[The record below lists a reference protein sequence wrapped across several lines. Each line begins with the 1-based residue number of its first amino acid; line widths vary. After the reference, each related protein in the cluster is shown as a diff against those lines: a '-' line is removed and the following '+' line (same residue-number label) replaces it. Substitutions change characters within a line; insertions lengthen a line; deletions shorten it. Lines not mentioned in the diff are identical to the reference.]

1 MEIRK
6 ININGNEYEFINHS
20 RSTRN
25 GFAHDT
31 TLFVDGVKHGR
42 ATCNYLNR
50 TWESYRFQTV
60 MKRCISNIIEVNEE
74 DYIAVYKADNNIKRL
89 TAEKRDAV
97 IREFYEQEN
106 IKELL
111 EVYKLLDNRY

>member
-1 MEIRK
+1 MTIRK
-6 ININGNEYEFINHS
+6 ININGNEYEFINES

-31 TLFVDGVKHGR
+31 TLFIDGRKHGE
-42 ATCNYLNR
+42 ASCHYLNR
-50 TWESYRFQTV
+50 TWESYRYQTV
-60 MKRCISNIIEVNEE
+60 MKRCIGNIIEVNEA
-74 DYIAVYKADNNIKRL
+74 DYIAVYKADNGIKRL

-111 EVYKLLDNRY
+111 DVYKLLDNNS

>member
-1 MEIRK
+1 MTIRK
-6 ININGNEYEFINHS
+6 ITVNGNEYEFINDS

-31 TLFVDGVKHGR
+31 TLFIDGVKHGR
-42 ATCNYLNR
+42 ASCHYINR

-60 MKRCISNIIEVNEE
+60 MQRCISNIIEVNEE
-74 DYIAVYKADNNIKRL
+74 DYIAVYKADNGIKRL
-89 TAEKRDAV
+89 TAEKRDNV
-97 IREFYEQEN
+97 IREFYEQDN

-111 EVYKLLDNRY
+111 EVYNLLKHSS

>member
-1 MEIRK
+1 MTIRK

-31 TLFVDGVKHGR
+31 TLFIDGVMHGK
-42 ATCNYLNR
+42 ASCHYLNR
-50 TWESYRFQTV
+50 TWECYRFQTV
-60 MKRCISNIIEVNEE
+60 MQRCISNIINTNEE
-74 DYIAVYKADNNIKRL
+74 DYIAVYKADNGIKRL
-89 TAEKRDAV
+89 TAEKRGQ
-97 IREFYEQEN
+97 IIKEFYEQEN

-111 EVYKLLDNRY
+111 EVYELLKHSN